1 MDGRRGKREGR
12 GGHEG
17 DDESERGPDGGRQQR
32 HQGTKRADSS
42 DSRAPMEET
51 HRPATT
57 QRQQISAAAEE
68 KINQQRQCNGSRCVP
83 ALGRQTG
90 AAQDTPPAA
99 HCFNVHGP
107 GKFSHAALLP
117 VPCSGHA
124 PHAAL
129 LNTARHVLPTPSLSA
144 GSCIPFRRHAA
155 ASPVRCPAQ
164 QSLERTSHHDAPPT
178 AALEWHTRERRVQGR
193 GGDTGEGE
201 AQDYE
206 LKAKPRGWRQA
217 R

>member
-1 MDGRRGKREGR
+1 MRG
-12 GGHEG
+12 
-17 DDESERGPDGGRQQR
+17 
-32 HQGTKRADSS
+32 
-42 DSRAPMEET
+42 
-51 HRPATT
+51 
-57 QRQQISAAAEE
+57 
-68 KINQQRQCNGSRCVP
+68 NGSRCVP

-99 HCFNVHGP
+99 HCCNVHGP

-124 PHAAL
+124 PHSAL
-129 LNTARHVLPTPSLSA
+129 LNAALYVLPTPSLSA
-144 GSCIPFRRHAA
+144 GSCILFRRHAA

-217 R
+217 GRRAQPAETRRQDGEVGSGGEKGCTSPAEGRSQGDGEASRLCFGSLPSRQLDSFFSISC

>member
-1 MDGRRGKREGR
+1 MNQREAPTG
-12 GGHEG
+12 
-17 DDESERGPDGGRQQR
+17 
-32 HQGTKRADSS
+32 ADSS
-42 DSRAPMEET
+42 DIRAPKGQT
-51 HRPATT
+51 AATAGHPWRRRID
-57 QRQQISAAAEE
+57 RQQHNGNRSRRRRKRKLIS
-68 KINQQRQCNGSRCVP
+68 RGNGSRCVP

-99 HCFNVHGP
+99 HCCNVHGP

-124 PHAAL
+124 PHSAL
-129 LNTARHVLPTPSLSA
+129 LNAALYVLPTPSLSA
-144 GSCIPFRRHAA
+144 GSCILFRRHAA